1 MSDTSDSPR
10 PQLPPPEREDAGE
23 GIADRARSVAE
34 DLTPRQRRQL
44 RRLVALVSLALLV
57 FLFIMQNRDEVSVSF
72 ILFNAETRLIW
83 VMVLCLAAGGIAG
96 YLLAGILRRRRDA
109 R

>member
-1 MSDTSDSPR
+1 MSDPSDSPR
-10 PQLPPPEREDAGE
+10 PELPSPEPEGAGE

-44 RRLVALVSLALLV
+44 RRLAALVSLALVV

-72 ILFNAETRLIW
+72 VLFTAETRLIW

-96 YLLAGILRRRRDA
+96 YLLAGILRRRRDT